1 MKKNMLKGIWIPTE
15 ILLIKEISDKEK
27 ILLSIILGLSAE
39 LGYCFCSN
47 RYLSKLLGITINRV
61 SKIVSSL
68 KDKGFIEVTLNY
80 DEEKNYIRSREL
92 KLTDKLLNG
101 IVKSNN
107 TYGLKQQYPIV
118 KSDYD
123 IIKKYKIIYNNSN
136 KGNFEQREYTKE
148 EIEKLYC
155 NI

>member
-1 MKKNMLKGIWIPTE
+1 MKKNMLKGVWIPTE

-80 DEEKNYIRSREL
+80 DEEKKYIRSREL
-92 KLTDKLLNG
+92 KLTDKLLIG
-101 IVKSNN
+101 IVKNNN
-107 TYGLKQQYPIV
+107 THCRKQQYPIV

-123 IIKKYKIIYNNSN
+123 IINKYKKLYNNRR
-136 KGNFEQREYTKE
+136 NFEQREYTKE
-148 EIEKLYC
+148 EIEKLYS
-155 NI
+155 NL